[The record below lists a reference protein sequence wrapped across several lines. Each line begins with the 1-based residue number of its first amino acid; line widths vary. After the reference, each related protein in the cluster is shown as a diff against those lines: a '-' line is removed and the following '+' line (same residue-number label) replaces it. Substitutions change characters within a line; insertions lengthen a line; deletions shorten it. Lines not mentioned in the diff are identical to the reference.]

1 MRNLHSPTSDR
12 GNWVDQRTSE
22 DKTTS
27 RQRMATRAVFSSVVI
42 VLGGWLLVSCGSA
55 VAAENAN
62 PEVVFDGT
70 SCIYEGPAKIQGG
83 GIEFTLT
90 NDSDTPIDLFA
101 LLYDDPGDYQAD
113 LESLAVGADADVTL
127 AEVPPGLSFGLN
139 LDAQPR
145 QQATTLTILDIGKH
159 ILQCG
164 HTPADER
171 FPDHIWRAATIEVIP

>member
-70 SCIYEGPAKIQGG
+70 LNSINKGGFSIALKAVCVMAQISGRCAQAFFNVSQSFAPVDSRFPRSQQIEVRAVKEKDSRHEIWGSMPADGRKFNHFGRKIQ
-83 GIEFTLT
+83 
-90 NDSDTPIDLFA
+90 LF
-101 LLYDDPGDYQAD
+101 
-113 LESLAVGADADVTL
+113 
-127 AEVPPGLSFGLN
+127 
-139 LDAQPR
+139 
-145 QQATTLTILDIGKH
+145 
-159 ILQCG
+159 
-164 HTPADER
+164 
-171 FPDHIWRAATIEVIP
+171 